1 MVETTILKKSFE
13 GAVSRKCCYFTAYY
27 SLLTWYMILHV
38 YIFYDDKSCVF
49 VYDEYFF
56 LNGKGVQQMLKAKK
70 PEGGENMAADTW
82 DCAGRVRQ
90 EQIIRTRCNLWIFCW
105 RRFNGL
111 YFKLLVI
118 EETFYVLNIPGGCYL
133 YNI

>member
-1 MVETTILKKSFE
+1 MLLFYRLLQSPDLI
-13 GAVSRKCCYFTAYY
+13 YDFTCN
-27 SLLTWYMILHV
+27 M

-90 EQIIRTRCNLWIFCW
+90 EQIIRTRCNI
-105 RRFNGL
+105 
-111 YFKLLVI
+111 
-118 EETFYVLNIPGGCYL
+118 
-133 YNI
+133 